1 MKSRL
6 KNWIP
11 ERWRVWT
18 IIFQSILLLSKNV
31 VFQTYQYEC
40 MCASSYPIFDEIFS
54 HNIGKDKDG
63 YPNEL
68 KDVWI
73 TLNFFWSIFRIA
85 HTKRGIGK
93 D

>member
-1 MKSRL
+1 
-6 KNWIP
+6 
-11 ERWRVWT
+11 
-18 IIFQSILLLSKNV
+18 
-31 VFQTYQYEC
+31 

-73 TLNFFWSIFRIA
+73 TLNFFWSIFRIV

>member
-1 MKSRL
+1 
-6 KNWIP
+6 
-11 ERWRVWT
+11 
-18 IIFQSILLLSKNV
+18 
-31 VFQTYQYEC
+31 

-85 HTKRGIGK
+85 HTMREGENERVNKIHTNTYR
-93 D
+93 